1 MVGQVMAP
9 ALVQPEHVVDVTE
22 SGSQPVSLNCAK
34 LGKRFGHTDVLT
46 NVTLSAAKGRALAL
60 MGENGAG
67 KSTLLGIFAGLLTPS
82 SGGVFVHGEA
92 VENFTP
98 TEAQRRGVQIVTQEL
113 SLVPALTVWENI
125 HLGREL
131 CLGGWEHGV
140 LDRRHMRKRT
150 AELLDSFGLN
160 ISPDTRIDDLSL
172 SHAQVVEI
180 LKIYNRK
187 PEILLL
193 DEPTSALTE
202 GETRSLFKLIH
213 QMKSAGTSIVF
224 TTHKMN
230 EIGQIGDD
238 VVVLRDGRITLN
250 GQVDKT
256 PTDEIVRA
264 MVGRELSTIDLQ
276 LHQPNYDARI
286 VFESRNLI
294 TTKDKVEGVSL
305 TCRAGEILGLAGI
318 AGAGRTAFMECVFGI
333 GGHFGGDVIINGQT
347 YSGRRPGRSIAAG
360 VAYVPQDRKS
370 TGLVL
375 AQDVVTNT
383 SLTQLNAFCTPL
395 GIVRRG
401 VERERSEKSLTAL
414 RTRYH
419 DLGQEVGELSGGN
432 QQKVLLS
439 RWLISDQPEVLLL
452 NEPTRGI
459 DVGAKVD
466 IYRIIATLA
475 ERGVAVIVSSSELP
489 ELMLL
494 CHAVAVFRNGVPQR
508 IFSRGEFSEE
518 DIIRVA
524 IGEGAAAD
532 ASEA

>member
-1 MVGQVMAP
+1 MSAS
-9 ALVQPEHVVDVTE
+9 VQPERETAAMPV
-22 SGSQPVSLNCAK
+22 GSAPAVLRCAE
-34 LGKRFGHTDVLT
+34 LGKRFGQTAVLT
-46 NVTLSAAKGRALAL
+46 DVTLSAAKGRALAL

-67 KSTLLGIFAGLLTPS
+67 KSTLLGIFAGLLAPS
-82 SGGVFVHGEA
+82 SGRVFVHGEP
-92 VENFTP
+92 VTHFTP
-98 TEAQRRGVQIVTQEL
+98 VEAQRRGVQIVTQEL
-113 SLVPALTVWENI
+113 SLVPGLTVWENI

-140 LDRRHMRKRT
+140 LDRRRMRKR
-150 AELLDSFGLN
+150 AAALLDSFGLD
-160 ISPDTRIDDLSL
+160 ISPDARIDDLSL

-180 LKIYNRK
+180 LKIHSRA

-202 GETRSLFKLIH
+202 GETRSLFKLIR
-213 QMKSAGTSIVF
+213 QMKAAGTTIVF

-238 VVVLRDGRITLN
+238 VVVLRDGRITLY
-250 GQVDKT
+250 GQVDQT
-256 PTDEIVRA
+256 PTDEIVSA
-264 MVGRELSTIDLQ
+264 MVGRELSAIDLH
-276 LHQPNYDARI
+276 LHEPAKDARI
-286 VFESRNLI
+286 VFEARNLV
-294 TTKDKVEGVSL
+294 TARDQSEGVSL

-318 AGAGRTAFMECVFGI
+318 AGAGRTAFMECVFGL
-333 GGHFGGDVIINGQT
+333 GRSFGGDVVINGRV
-347 YSGRRPGRSIAAG
+347 YAGRRPGRSIAAG

-370 TGLVL
+370 AGLVL
-375 AQDVVTNT
+375 AQDVVANT
-383 SLTQLNAFCTPL
+383 SLAQLGAFCAPL
-395 GIVRRG
+395 GFVRRG
-401 VERERSEKSLTAL
+401 EERERSETSLASL

-439 RWLISDQPEVLLL
+439 RWLVADQPAVLML

-459 DVGAKVD
+459 DVGAKAD
-466 IYRIIATLA
+466 IYRIIAALA

-494 CHAVAVFRNGVPQR
+494 CHAIAVFRNGVPR
-508 IFSRGEFSEE
+508 RTFSRAGFSEE

-524 IGEGAAAD
+524 IGEDAAAHTAD
-532 ASEA
+532 A